1 MWLEGC
7 PAAGPQGRPPAGPAG
22 VRAPAGW
29 LPGGRTPHLAVGEDV
44 WVRVVVNDWDSAL
57 LFRNGRYAGP
67 LEPGLHRF
75 WAAFEAIEVKRLP
88 RRQWLQAAGAD
99 VVSADHFPL
108 RLSLGAQCEVI
119 DAKLAHDA
127 DYLVRARLALI
138 SAAAGAAAGL
148 VLDRLVI
155 DRAALAR
162 ATEALIADS
171 VPGCRFTGAQII
183 AVTMPPEVRRL
194 FTDVE
199 RARRESEA
207 ALERARGE
215 HAALR
220 ALANA
225 ARLLKGNPEL
235 MNLRV
240 LQAVGAGPK
249 PATLVL
255 GGSALAAVSRQP
267 VDEDGMA
274 GGEP

>member
-1 MWLEGC
+1 M
-7 PAAGPQGRPPAGPAG
+7 
-22 VRAPAGW
+22 
-29 LPGGRTPHLAVGEDV
+29 
-44 WVRVVVNDWDSAL
+44 RVVVNDWEAAL
-57 LFRNGRYAGP
+57 LFRDGRYAGP
-67 LEPGLHRF
+67 LEPGPHRF
-75 WAAFEAIEVKRLP
+75 WALFEAIEVKRFA

-99 VVSADHFPL
+99 RVGADHFPL
-108 RLSLGAQCEVI
+108 RLSLGAMCEII

-138 SAAAGAAAGL
+138 SAGAQAAAGL
-148 VLDRLVI
+148 RLDALVI
-155 DRAALAR
+155 DRAALA
-162 ATEALIADS
+162 EAVAARVEAG
-171 VPGCRFTGAQII
+171 VPGCALSAVQVM
-183 AVTMPPEVRRL
+183 AVTLPPEVRRL

-199 RARRESEA
+199 RAKRESEA

-255 GGSALAAVSRQP
+255 GGAALGAVSHEAAAL
-267 VDEDGMA
+267 DDAA
-274 GGEP
+274 GGGP